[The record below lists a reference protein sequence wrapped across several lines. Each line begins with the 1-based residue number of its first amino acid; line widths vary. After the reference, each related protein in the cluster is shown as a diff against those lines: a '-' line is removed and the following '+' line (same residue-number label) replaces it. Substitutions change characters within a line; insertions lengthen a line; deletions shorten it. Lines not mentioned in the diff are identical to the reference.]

1 MEAQNLGKYV
11 IPIEHLHEKDDW
23 MLSLYEE
30 IMENLGELQTFFSNL
45 SEQLRKEASNGI
57 VQLLEEV

>member
-1 MEAQNLGKYV
+1 LGKYV